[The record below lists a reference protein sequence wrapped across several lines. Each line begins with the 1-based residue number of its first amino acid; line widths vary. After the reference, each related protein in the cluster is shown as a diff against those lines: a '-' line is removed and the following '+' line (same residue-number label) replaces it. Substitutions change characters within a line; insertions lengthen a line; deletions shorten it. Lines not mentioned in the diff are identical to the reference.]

1 MAIEGCFVGEKV
13 ELPADFQ
20 EQLARLQQLQQTLQM
35 IVAQKQQIEIE
46 LADMDK
52 ALEELG
58 KLPEDA
64 QVYKSV
70 GAVLVR
76 KDKASVIQDLTERK
90 ELLNV
95 RMSVLSRQEERTREK
110 LKEIQQQVQDRLR
123 QLQPQPAGG

>member
-1 MAIEGCFVGEKV
+1 MSGERV

-35 IVAQKQQIEIE
+35 IVAQKQQIELEIS
-46 LADMDK
+46 DVDK

-58 KLPEDA
+58 KLSEDA

-70 GAVLVR
+70 GAVFVR
-76 KDKASVIQDLTERK
+76 KDRASVVQDLTERK

-95 RMSVLSRQEERTREK
+95 RMSVLSKQEERTREK
-110 LKEIQQQVQDRLR
+110 LKEIQQQIQDRLR
-123 QLQPQPAGG
+123 QFQPPPPRS

>member
-1 MAIEGCFVGEKV
+1 MSEGRV

-35 IVAQKQQIEIE
+35 IVAQKQQVELE

-58 KLPEDA
+58 KLSEDA

-70 GAVLVR
+70 GAIFVR
-76 KDKASVIQDLTERK
+76 KDKASVTKDLAERK

-95 RMSVLSRQEERTREK
+95 RMSVLSKQEERTREK
-110 LKEIQQQVQDRLR
+110 LKEIQQQIQSRLR
-123 QLQPQPAGG
+123 QFQPSQSGG

>member
-1 MAIEGCFVGEKV
+1 MSEGRV
-13 ELPADFQ
+13 ELPAEFQ

-35 IVAQKQQIEIE
+35 IVAQKQQIELE
-46 LADMDK
+46 LADMDR

-70 GAVLVR
+70 GAILVR
-76 KDKASVIQDLTERK
+76 KDKASVVQDLNERK

-95 RMSVLSRQEERTREK
+95 RMSVLNRQEERTREK
-110 LKEIQQQVQDRLR
+110 LKEIQQQIQDRLR
-123 QLQPQPAGG
+123 QFQPPASTGG

>member
-1 MAIEGCFVGEKV
+1 VSEGRV

-35 IVAQKQQIEIE
+35 IVAQKQQIELE

-70 GAVLVR
+70 GAILVR
-76 KDKASVIQDLTERK
+76 KDKASVTKDLAERK

-95 RMSVLSRQEERTREK
+95 RMSVLSKQEERTREK
-110 LKEIQQQVQDRLR
+110 LKEIQQQIQSRLK
-123 QLQPQPAGG
+123 QFQPPPSGG

>member
-1 MAIEGCFVGEKV
+1 VSEGRV

-35 IVAQKQQIEIE
+35 IVAQKQQIELE

-58 KLPEDA
+58 KLSEDA

-76 KDKASVIQDLTERK
+76 KDKASVTKDLAERK

-95 RMSVLSRQEERTREK
+95 RMSVLSKQEERTREK
-110 LKEIQQQVQDRLR
+110 LKEIQQQIQNRLR
-123 QLQPQPAGG
+123 QFQPPPSRG

>member
-1 MAIEGCFVGEKV
+1 MSEGRV

-35 IVAQKQQIEIE
+35 IVVQKQQIELE

-64 QVYKSV
+64 QVYKYV
-70 GAVLVR
+70 GAILVR
-76 KDKASVIQDLTERK
+76 KDKASVTKDLAERK

-95 RMSVLSRQEERTREK
+95 RMSVLSKQEERTREK
-110 LKEIQQQVQDRLR
+110 LKEIQQQIQSKLK
-123 QLQPQPAGG
+123 QFQPSPSGG

>member
-1 MAIEGCFVGEKV
+1 MSEGRV

-35 IVAQKQQIEIE
+35 IVAQKQQIELE

-70 GAVLVR
+70 GAILVR
-76 KDKASVIQDLTERK
+76 KDKASVTKDLAERK

-95 RMSVLSRQEERTREK
+95 RMSVLSKQEERTREK
-110 LKEIQQQVQDRLR
+110 LKEIQQQIQSKLK
-123 QLQPQPAGG
+123 QFQPSPSGG

>member
-1 MAIEGCFVGEKV
+1 MGEKV

>member
-1 MAIEGCFVGEKV
+1 MSEKV